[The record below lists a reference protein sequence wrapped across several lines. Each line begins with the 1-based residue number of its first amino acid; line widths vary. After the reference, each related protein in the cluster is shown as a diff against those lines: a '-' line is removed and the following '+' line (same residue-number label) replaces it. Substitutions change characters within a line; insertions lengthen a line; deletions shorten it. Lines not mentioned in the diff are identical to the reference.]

1 MSHFDESIGARG
13 KFPDTTGRGAAYGA
27 ELASNLAVNGLDPP
41 RAYGEDGIQ
50 GAMRISRNFSRFLS
64 LGVVLVAAQCV
75 LAQDP
80 PPPAP
85 SEKIPPVKTDVL
97 SRITIEVTG
106 GEKDTPVENAS
117 VYVKYVEEHKLWK
130 DKKLELNVKTNRD
143 GVARVPNAPLGRVLI
158 QVIAEGWKTYGRW
171 YDVTDTKQVFKI
183 RLQRPPKWY

>member
-1 MSHFDESIGARG
+1 MSHLDESIGARG
-13 KFPDTTGRGAAYGA
+13 KFPDITGRGAAYRA
-27 ELASNLAVNGLDPP
+27 ELASNLAVNRLDPP

-75 LAQDP
+75 FAQDP

-97 SRITIEVTG
+97 SRITIEVKG

-117 VYVKYVEEHKLWK
+117 VYVKYVEEHKLRK

-143 GVARVPNAPLGRVLI
+143 GVAHVPNAPLGRVLI

-171 YDVTDTKQVFKI
+171 YDITDTKQVFKI
-183 RLQRPPKWY
+183 QLQRPPKWY

>member
-1 MSHFDESIGARG
+1 MSHFVESISQHE
-13 KFPDTTGRGAAYGA
+13 KFPGIFGRGAAYQA
-27 ELASNLAVNGLDPP
+27 ELASNLAVTGLDPP
-41 RAYGEDGIQ
+41 RSYGEDGIQ
-50 GAMRISRNFSRFLS
+50 GSMRVLRNLTRCVSVGAL
-64 LGVVLVAAQCV
+64 LLAAQCV
-75 LAQDP
+75 VAQDP

-85 SEKIPPVKTDVL
+85 NEKIPPVKTDVL

-117 VYVKYVEEHKLWK
+117 VYVKYVEEHKLRK

-143 GVARVPNAPLGRVLI
+143 GVAHVPNAPLGRVLI

-171 YDVTDTKQVFKI
+171 YDITDTKQVFKI